1 MTRDARATRIAMGV
15 PSAEDVEF
23 GEEKKIIPLDED
35 DIALLKTYGLGAYN
49 DPIKDLEN
57 DLKTISKRVNDL
69 CGIKESDTG
78 LAPPSQWDL
87 TADKQA
93 VQEQQPLQVARC
105 TKIINP
111 GTDDAQ
117 YVINVKQIAKFV
129 VGLGNEVA
137 PTDIEEGMRVGV
149 DRNKYFIQ
157 LPLPPKID
165 QRGDDDGGG
174 KARRDVRRRRWI
186 EGTDRKAQRS
196 R

>member
-1 MTRDARATRIAMGV
+1 MTDARARHFVTRDARATRIAMGV

-93 VQEQQPLQVARC
+93 
-105 TKIINP
+105 
-111 GTDDAQ
+111 D
-117 YVINVKQIAKFV
+117 
-129 VGLGNEVA
+129 
-137 PTDIEEGMRVGV
+137 
-149 DRNKYFIQ
+149 
-157 LPLPPKID
+157 
-165 QRGDDDGGG
+165 
-174 KARRDVRRRRWI
+174 RRRAVRHQR
-186 EGTDRKAQRS
+186 ETDSKVCGRIRKRS
-196 R
+196 GADGY